1 MSSRTRSRTVKTAAG
16 VHTVQIPRQRGR
28 RGSQPFVVVVPE
40 RPSLTR
46 EAFGFAG
53 RLLWKHRR
61 SIAPL
66 VLATVALPLTA
77 LLHWW
82 AWWSGLLLA
91 PFAVAPLAWLA
102 FALLRRPAAGRS
114 VLLWRIG
121 ITAGSTSALTWLALA
136 AGFGPTAGPLLP
148 LWLLI
153 TLAVQTAWLVI
164 RRKG

>member
-1 MSSRTRSRTVKTAAG
+1 MSSRTRTRASKRAAG

-28 RGSQPFVVVVPE
+28 RGAQPFVVVVPE

-46 EAFGFAG
+46 EAFGFLA

-61 SIAPL
+61 AMAPL
-66 VLATVALPLTA
+66 TLATVALPVTA

-91 PFAVAPLAWLA
+91 PLAVAPLTWLA
-102 FALLRRPAAGRS
+102 FALLRRRAGRS

-121 ITAGSTSALTWLALA
+121 LATGGTSALAWLALA
-136 AGFGPTAGPLLP
+136 AGFGPTAGPLP
-148 LWLLI
+148 VLWLLV
-153 TLAVQTAWLVI
+153 TLAVQTAWLAI

>member
-1 MSSRTRSRTVKTAAG
+1 VSSRTRTRTVKTAAG

-28 RGSQPFVVVVPE
+28 RGAQPFVVVVPE

-46 EAFGFAG
+46 EAFGFLG

-61 SIAPL
+61 GIAPL
-66 VLATVALPLTA
+66 TLAVAALPGTA

-91 PFAVAPLAWLA
+91 PLAVAPLGWLA
-102 FALLRRPAAGRS
+102 FALLRRPAGRS

-121 ITAGSTSALTWLALA
+121 LAASATSALTWLSLA
-136 AGFGPTAGPLLP
+136 AGFGPTAGPLP
-148 LWLLI
+148 VLWLLV